1 MSVQYNNFYA
11 QRIRKEKQAKD
22 HHDKIVHLHNQMKLA
37 NSIAS
42 GFSSSSAN
50 TNNDIQ
56 RMKLFANQ
64 NACMSNLNRDG
75 RPPLYFFSTSNA
87 TNPSDPNS
95 LKDMGTV
102 RNAQYY
108 FYD

>member
-42 GFSSSSAN
+42 GFSSSSVN
-50 TNNDIQ
+50 TNNDI
-56 RMKLFANQ
+56 
-64 NACMSNLNRDG
+64 
-75 RPPLYFFSTSNA
+75 
-87 TNPSDPNS
+87 
-95 LKDMGTV
+95 
-102 RNAQYY
+102 
-108 FYD
+108 